1 MLVAILLAVLFVVL
15 MVPLVVE
22 QVKTLIQNIPG
33 WVARVNPWLRRWF
46 DFSIS
51 TSAAD
56 VQSQKLTSALT
67 SFGTQLAANVLG
79 IAVGF
84 VGTLFRVFTI
94 GLFSFY
100 LIAEG
105 PRVRRTTLSLM
116 PPDRQHHVVRVWEV
130 AIEKTGG
137 YLYSRLL
144 LAVISGVC
152 TFAVLTILR
161 VPFALPLALWMG
173 LVSQFI
179 PTVGTYIAAAIP
191 LLVALLNSPWKAL
204 VLLVFI
210 LLYQQLENMVLAPR
224 VTAHTMDMHAAVA
237 FGSVIAGAALF
248 GPLGAF
254 LAIPGVAILQAVI
267 WTSLSRYQV
276 IDDDLTAD
284 GRRATSEEPA

>member
-1 MLVAILLAVLFVVL
+1 MLPVAHEAGTAPLPVKFTAMAPTPDTPTPPTRPPATRRTSPDDRRLPGWVIPALIAGVVTVLGTMVLLWLFHRLGDLIGTLIISLFVSFALEPAVNWLARHGWKRGLATGAVMLVAVLLAVLFVVL

-33 WVARVNPWLRRWF
+33 WVARVNPWFQRWF

-79 IAVGF
+79 FAVGF

-161 VPFALPLALWMG
+161 VPFALPLAL
-173 LVSQFI
+173 
-179 PTVGTYIAAAIP
+179 
-191 LLVALLNSPWKAL
+191 
-204 VLLVFI
+204 
-210 LLYQQLENMVLAPR
+210 
-224 VTAHTMDMHAAVA
+224 
-237 FGSVIAGAALF
+237 
-248 GPLGAF
+248 
-254 LAIPGVAILQAVI
+254 
-267 WTSLSRYQV
+267 
-276 IDDDLTAD
+276 
-284 GRRATSEEPA
+284 